1 VLVLCVLLAIGAE
14 TAWRAFLDHPGGG
27 SLLRL
32 ALSAVHTVFST
43 KGLTAL
49 GSYALLNLFVAF
61 RFHRRYRKFLHKR
74 LEKTMEALKTALLRT
89 WTEALDAIDRGMDEL
104 RADIRAEIAALN
116 PGKSASKTEP
126 P

>member
-1 VLVLCVLLAIGAE
+1 
-14 TAWRAFLDHPGGG
+14 
-27 SLLRL
+27 
-32 ALSAVHTVFST
+32 
-43 KGLTAL
+43 
-49 GSYALLNLFVAF
+49 
-61 RFHRRYRKFLHKR
+61 
-74 LEKTMEALKTALLRT
+74 MEALKTALLRT